1 MSHCETKECLL
12 SKDRYRQTITNLNK
26 SVSMLSKRIKITSWI
41 AESTLKD
48 KLAQLELSNYQL
60 TATLADVKDE
70 NQEMRLLLN
79 SLLNSPSRTSC
90 EKV

>member
-1 MSHCETKECLL
+1 MSHCETKECLR

-41 AESTLKD
+41 AESKLKD

>member
-1 MSHCETKECLL
+1 
-12 SKDRYRQTITNLNK
+12 
-26 SVSMLSKRIKITSWI
+26 MLSKRIKITSWI
-41 AESTLKD
+41 AESKLKD